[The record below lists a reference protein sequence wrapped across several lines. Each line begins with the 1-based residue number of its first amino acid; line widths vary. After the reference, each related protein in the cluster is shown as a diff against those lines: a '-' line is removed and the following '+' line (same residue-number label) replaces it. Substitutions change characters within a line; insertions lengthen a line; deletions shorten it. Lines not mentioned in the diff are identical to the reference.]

1 MPLYYFHLRDH
12 VERLLDPQGLSIEDP
27 TKLGERA
34 LKEAR
39 AIISQD
45 ALAGVINLD
54 QRIEVEDE
62 SHSVVYVLPFA
73 DAVRVVRDRREDSGG
88 QPA

>member
-12 VERLLDPQGLSIEDP
+12 VERLLDPQGLSINDP
-27 TKLGERA
+27 AKLGERA

-62 SHSVVYVLPFA
+62 SHSVVYVLPFV
-73 DAVRVVRDRREDSGG
+73 DAVRIVRDGHEHSGG
-88 QPA
+88 QQA